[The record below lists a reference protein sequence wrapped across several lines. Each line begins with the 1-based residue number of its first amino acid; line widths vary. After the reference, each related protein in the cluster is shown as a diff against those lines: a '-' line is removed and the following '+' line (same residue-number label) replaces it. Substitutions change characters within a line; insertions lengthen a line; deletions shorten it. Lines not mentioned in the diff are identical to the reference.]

1 MPTISALS
9 RSRALRRKKRIVL
22 AGAKRAIRELG
33 EGIPRDG
40 SFLIVRHTE
49 KTTTAPPG
57 FSRGQQTGNIIS
69 ALSISLSTASMNRPG
84 AAGATHTGSILAIL
98 SIAIV
103 LWCGSDPWTVIQVE
117 DSAQALGIR
126 PWDALEC
133 MVRYECYGL
142 GRYVCAHTEKAMG
155 CIAICG
161 LLQVACTIC
170 VGVLC
175 VHARTEGMSGIWDA
189 RSATG
194 KGARAQAHNRVDYLC
209 LECCNLGRYVRLHA
223 AGPKWDAWAR
233 TRVPTC
239 AWRNTAAIPY
249 WVGPRH
255 HPNEEEAG
263 HRLTFGPGE
272 RSTSTNA
279 RQSTMALA

>member
-1 MPTISALS
+1 
-9 RSRALRRKKRIVL
+9 
-22 AGAKRAIRELG
+22 
-33 EGIPRDG
+33 
-40 SFLIVRHTE
+40 
-49 KTTTAPPG
+49 
-57 FSRGQQTGNIIS
+57 
-69 ALSISLSTASMNRPG
+69 
-84 AAGATHTGSILAIL
+84 
-98 SIAIV
+98 
-103 LWCGSDPWTVIQVE
+103 
-117 DSAQALGIR
+117 
-126 PWDALEC
+126 
-133 MVRYECYGL
+133 
-142 GRYVCAHTEKAMG
+142 VCAHTEKAMG

-263 HRLTFGPGE
+263 HRLVCGARRCFKSSMNAVQIYEWTRKGDILQVNYSATAVDTLHHTCTYMYVIYIDV
-272 RSTSTNA
+272 RSWC
-279 RQSTMALA
+279 RGLIL